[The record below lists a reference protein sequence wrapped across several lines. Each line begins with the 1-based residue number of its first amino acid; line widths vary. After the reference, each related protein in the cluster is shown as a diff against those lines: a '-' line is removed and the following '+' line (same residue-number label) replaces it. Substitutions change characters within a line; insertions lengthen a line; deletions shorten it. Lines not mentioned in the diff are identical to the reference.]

1 MDVPHPDTLRDL
13 KPLNVRLLP
22 AAHAYLIETR
32 RLIEEGGLAAL
43 PYHYQQA
50 LRETGDPTATQVLVT
65 MALRNLLTTLDP
77 KHGAALTKSLH
88 ALFGTR
94 VAADPDALEPKVGES
109 T

>member
-1 MDVPHPDTLRDL
+1 MDVPNTETLREL
-13 KPLNVRLLP
+13 KPLNVRLMP
-22 AAHAYLIETR
+22 AAHAYLTETR
-32 RLIEEGGLAAL
+32 RLIEERGLAAL
-43 PYHYQQA
+43 PFHYQQA
-50 LRETGDPTATQVLVT
+50 LRETGDPTSTQVLVT

-88 ALFGTR
+88 AIFGAR